1 MADAPGN
8 VVVVL
13 AGAGSRVGLDVP
25 KQLVR
30 VAGRPILEHT
40 LELFERHPD
49 VDEVIVTM
57 TPGHLDAV
65 RAIVSG
71 CGFRKVTHVLDGA
84 ETPQRTTR
92 RALARIGDTDRK
104 VLLHDAVRPLL
115 SPRIVPGC
123 FDALDTYDAVAV
135 AVPSS
140 DAIVELT
147 ASNTIKAIPR
157 RESFL
162 RGQTPQAFRASVL
175 KQAHD
180 LAAKDP
186 GFVATDDC
194 GVVLRYLPD
203 VPVWVV
209 RGDERN
215 MRITEPVDVYL
226 ADKLFRLIAPDLPPG
241 RTEDGYREA
250 LEDRTVVVFGGS
262 HGVGADIAALA
273 GKYGAQVR
281 VFSRSGTGT
290 HVQRREDVA
299 AAARDVLAERGSVD
313 FVVNT
318 AVVLPHGPLAQASE
332 ETVYGATEVNYLAPI
347 LIAQEF
353 FPHLRQTRGS
363 LLLFTSSAYARGHS
377 GYSLY
382 SSAKAA
388 VANLTQ
394 ALADEWTPHG
404 VRVNCVNPES
414 NSAQADGFRNERRG
428 SLLDAMSIARAS
440 LDAML
445 STSSGRMVDLRR
457 ADPASTLN
465 ERSTL
470 TDGAAAA
477 EITQ

>member
-1 MADAPGN
+1 
-8 VVVVL
+8 
-13 AGAGSRVGLDVP
+13 
-25 KQLVR
+25 
-30 VAGRPILEHT
+30 
-40 LELFERHPD
+40 
-49 VDEVIVTM
+49 
-57 TPGHLDAV
+57 
-65 RAIVSG
+65 
-71 CGFRKVTHVLDGA
+71 
-84 ETPQRTTR
+84 
-92 RALARIGDTDRK
+92 
-104 VLLHDAVRPLL
+104 
-115 SPRIVPGC
+115 
-123 FDALDTYDAVAV
+123 
-135 AVPSS
+135 
-140 DAIVELT
+140 
-147 ASNTIKAIPR
+147 
-157 RESFL
+157 
-162 RGQTPQAFRASVL
+162 VL
-175 KQAHD
+175 KRAHD

-203 VPVWVV
+203 VPIWVV

-215 MRITEPVDVYL
+215 MRITEPIDVYV
-226 ADKLFRLIAPDLPPG
+226 ADKLFRLIAPDLPPV

-262 HGVGADIAALA
+262 HGIGADIAALS

-299 AAARDVLAERGSVD
+299 AAARDVLAEHGSVD

-394 ALADEWTPHG
+394 ALADEWAPHG

-414 NSAQADGFRNERRG
+414 NGAPSRADGFANERPG
-428 SLLDAMSIARAS
+428 SLLDSMTVARAS

-445 STSSGRMVDLRR
+445 STSTGRIVDLRR

-470 TDGAAAA
+470 ADGAAAA
-477 EITQ
+477 EITR